1 MTNKRVAALCLL
13 IFFTMA
19 WLPLGQQDFMVAHWM
34 KIGAFIAPILVFAGF
49 NSRDNS
55 NQPWVSDVALVSYLL
70 ASSYLIHQVEEHWVD
85 LLGRHYPLYDFLNDL
100 IARLFGEDKYGI
112 LTPSGIFYINAGMV
126 WTAGLSAILASP
138 KHIFPALAMAGIML
152 VNGVAHILNAVI
164 ALEYNSGMATGL
176 ILFLPLSLLF
186 YREMLSTGTASR
198 QLIFFGILWGF
209 LGHVILFAGLFASN
223 VFGLVPEVAY
233 YIALILWGILPS
245 LVFRP
250 HKEEELMA

>member
-19 WLPLGQQDFMVAHWM
+19 WLPLGQQDFMVMHWM
-34 KIGAFIAPILVFAGF
+34 KLGAFIAPILLFAGF
-49 NSRDNS
+49 NSR
-55 NQPWVSDVALVSYLL
+55 
-70 ASSYLIHQVEEHWVD
+70 VD
-85 LLGRHYPLYDFLNDL
+85 LLWRHYPLYDFLNDL

-186 YREMLSTGTASR
+186 YREVLRSGAATR
-198 QLIFFGILWGF
+198 QLVFFGVLWGF

-223 VFGLVPEVAY
+223 VFGLVPEIAY
-233 YIALILWGILPS
+233 YITLILWGILPS